1 MKPKKKEKKKY
12 IDFDP
17 DEYLK
22 KQNNKSISKKS
33 NEEKNINNKNE
44 GNQKIKFKNSLE
56 NLVFLYPNF
65 SRDLIEDVYNE
76 NDQNFSRTKDQLK
89 EMSKMEND
97 ENVINENEMHIEEE
111 DQPKI
116 SKKNN
121 KKKKYVD
128 ISERS
133 NFEVVAS
140 DEPIENDKDKEKDI

>member
-1 MKPKKKEKKKY
+1 MKQKKKEKKKY

-22 KQNNKSISKKS
+22 KQNNKSITKKS

-76 NDQNFSRTKDQLK
+76 NDQNL
-89 EMSKMEND
+89 
-97 ENVINENEMHIEEE
+97 
-111 DQPKI
+111 
-116 SKKNN
+116 
-121 KKKKYVD
+121 
-128 ISERS
+128 
-133 NFEVVAS
+133 
-140 DEPIENDKDKEKDI
+140 